1 MAMIS
6 HESFETLEINRLGP
20 ARPSKVLV
28 THARALRSVSN
39 QKNMLHKEN
48 AGYMSA
54 WLEDQKFRLIRLLYL
69 VAPKEQ
75 QHVTIAEHENARVWK
90 KLGI

>member
-1 MAMIS
+1 M
-6 HESFETLEINRLGP
+6 P
-20 ARPSKVLV
+20 
-28 THARALRSVSN
+28 
-39 QKNMLHKEN
+39 HKEN
-48 AGYMSA
+48 AGYKSA

-75 QHVTIAEHENARVWK
+75 QHVTIAEHENAKVWK